1 MYENSIIIP
10 EIIPWIM
17 LLVASSGIFVWRF
30 LGVVLSSKIQK
41 DSFFAK
47 WINAIAFAM
56 TTALMTRII
65 IFPTGALAKTDLI
78 ERIAPFLIGIII
90 FLFFPKKPFFGLAI
104 GVLFFSVGIFISKI
118 F

>member
-1 MYENSIIIP
+1 MYEDSIIIP
-10 EIIPWIM
+10 EIMPWIM

-65 IFPTGALAKTDLI
+65 IFPTGALAETELI
-78 ERIAPFLIGIII
+78 ERIVPFLIGIII
-90 FLFFPKKPFFGLAI
+90 FLFFPKKPIFGLAI
-104 GVLFFSVGIFISKI
+104 GVLFFSVGIFLS
-118 F
+118 

>member
-1 MYENSIIIP
+1 MFENSVIIP

-65 IFPTGALAKTDLI
+65 IFPTGALAETELI
-78 ERIAPFLIGIII
+78 EFFFRMDFLRLFTLT
-90 FLFFPKKPFFGLAI
+90 FLFFPKKPIFGLAI
-104 GVLFFSVGIFISKI
+104 GVFFFSVGIFIS
-118 F
+118 

>member
-1 MYENSIIIP
+1 MYENSIILP

-65 IFPTGALAKTDLI
+65 IFPTGALAETELI

-90 FLFFPKKPFFGLAI
+90 FLFFPKKPIFGLAI
-104 GVLFFSVGIFISKI
+104 GVFFFSVGIFISKI

>member
-10 EIIPWIM
+10 EIMPWIM

-65 IFPTGALAKTDLI
+65 IFPTGALAETELI
-78 ERIAPFLIGIII
+78 ERIVPFLIGIII
-90 FLFFPKKPFFGLAI
+90 FLVSLYIQREVITMVLNLLHQRNIIGLI
-104 GVLFFSVGIFISKI
+104 D
-118 F
+118 

>member
-1 MYENSIIIP
+1 MYEDSLIIP
-10 EIIPWIM
+10 ELIPWLM

-30 LGVVLSSKIQK
+30 LGVVLSSKVEK

-65 IFPTGALAKTDLI
+65 IFPTGALAETQLI
-78 ERIAPFLIGIII
+78 ERIIPFLIGVVI
-90 FLFFPKKPFFGLAI
+90 FLLFSKTPIVGLAA
-104 GVLFFSVGIFISKI
+104 GVVSFSFAIYYV
-118 F
+118 

>member
-10 EIIPWIM
+10 EIMPWIM

-56 TTALMTRII
+56 TTALMTRVI
-65 IFPTGALAKTDLI
+65 IFPTGALAETELI
-78 ERIAPFLIGIII
+78 ERIVPFLIGIII
-90 FLFFPKKPFFGLAI
+90 FLFFPKKPIFGLAI
-104 GVLFFSVGIFISKI
+104 GVLLFTFGIFISKI

>member
-17 LLVASSGIFVWRF
+17 LLVAILFIFVWRF

-65 IFPTGALAKTDLI
+65 IFPTGALAETELI
-78 ERIAPFLIGIII
+78 ERIVPFLIGIII
-90 FLFFPKKPFFGLAI
+90 FLFFPKKPIFGLAI
-104 GVLFFSVGIFISKI
+104 GVRLFSGGIFLFKI

>member
-1 MYENSIIIP
+1 MYENSLIIP
-10 EIIPWIM
+10 ELMPWLM

-30 LGVVLSSKIQK
+30 LGVVLSSKVEK

-65 IFPTGALAKTDLI
+65 IFPTGALAETQLI
-78 ERIAPFLIGIII
+78 ERICLLYTSPSPRDL
-90 FLFFPKKPFFGLAI
+90 
-104 GVLFFSVGIFISKI
+104 STSRMTYSD
-118 F
+118 

>member
-1 MYENSIIIP
+1 MFENSIIIP

-47 WINAIAFAM
+47 WINAIAVSYTHLRAHE
-56 TTALMTRII
+56 T
-65 IFPTGALAKTDLI
+65 
-78 ERIAPFLIGIII
+78 
-90 FLFFPKKPFFGLAI
+90 
-104 GVLFFSVGIFISKI
+104 
-118 F
+118 

>member
-10 EIIPWIM
+10 EIMPWIM

-30 LGVVLSSKIQK
+30 LGVVLSSKIEK

-65 IFPTGALAKTDLI
+65 IFPTGALAETELI
-78 ERIAPFLIGIII
+78 ERIVPFLIGIII
-90 FLFFPKKPFFGLAI
+90 FLFFPKKPIFGLAI
-104 GVLFFSVGIFISKI
+104 GVFFFSVGIFLS
-118 F
+118 

>member
-1 MYENSIIIP
+1 MYEDSLIIP
-10 EIIPWIM
+10 ELIPWLM

-30 LGVVLSSKIQK
+30 LGVVLSSKVEK

-65 IFPTGALAKTDLI
+65 IFPTGALAETQLI
-78 ERIAPFLIGIII
+78 ERIIPFLIGVVI
-90 FLFFPKKPFFGLAI
+90 FLLFSKKPIVGLVAGVISFSFAI
-104 GVLFFSVGIFISKI
+104 YIV
-118 F
+118 

>member
-65 IFPTGALAKTDLI
+65 IFPTGALAETELI
-78 ERIAPFLIGIII
+78 ERIVPFLIGII
-90 FLFFPKKPFFGLAI
+90 LFFPKKPIFGLAI
-104 GVLFFSVGIFISKI
+104 GVLFFSFGIFLS
-118 F
+118 